1 MRIPLLFRTFTIGVV
16 AIALLVPIALIE
28 GKISERKARAESVVA
43 TFAAETSGPE
53 IVAGPFLALT
63 CEETYTEEREIKRGG
78 KAETIS
84 ERKTR
89 SCPTGYFPPRALSVS
104 GTMPVES
111 LYRGIYKIRTYRAKL
126 DIAGEVEWPGP
137 PSSTAYF
144 SRAWKKAYYVIAVS
158 DPRGIRS
165 ATTSTSASLLRS
177 VDDGPDRPFAIQ
189 EDLGDYAAKRKGAV
203 VPFGYRLELAST
215 SGLHVAPV
223 GDTTEIH
230 ISSDWPHPS
239 FGGGWSPVERA
250 VNEQGFKAT
259 WRTTHLATGGQALWE
274 KLLRE
279 SKLTIPGNA
288 AGVYL
293 FDPINVYAL
302 SYRATEYAFLFI
314 LFTFAALALVET
326 LSGIKLHPIQ
336 YALVGSAIAVFFLLL
351 IALSEHLRF
360 SYSYAGAAAAC
371 VLLMA
376 VYLRHPL
383 GSLARTIAMT
393 ALFTSLYGGLY
404 VMLSSEDNALLLGS
418 LMVFVLLAITM
429 IATRK
434 IDWSEFSKRLAN
446 HAAGGPNR
454 AVSASASPT

>member
-1 MRIPLLFRTFTIGVV
+1 MRIPLLFRAVTIGFV
-16 AIALLVPIALIE
+16 AMALLVPIALIE
-28 GKISERKARAESVVA
+28 GKISERKRRAEGVVA

-63 CEETYTEEREIKRGG
+63 CEESYIEEREVKREG

-89 SCPTGYFPPRALSVS
+89 ACPTGYFPPRTLTVS
-104 GTMPVES
+104 AAMPVES
-111 LYRGIYKIRTYRAKL
+111 LHRGIYNIRTYRAKL

-137 PSSTAYF
+137 PPSTSYF
-144 SRAWKKAYYVIAVS
+144 ARTWKKAYYVIAVS

-177 VDDGPDRPFAIQ
+177 FDDGPDRPFAIQ
-189 EDLGDYAAKRKGAV
+189 EDLGDYGARKRGTAV
-203 VPFGYRLELAST
+203 AFGYRLELAST

-259 WRTTHLATGGQALWE
+259 WRTTHLATGGQTLWE
-274 KLLRE
+274 KLLRDN
-279 SKLTIPGNA
+279 KLTVPGNA
-288 AGVYL
+288 AGVQL
-293 FDPINVYAL
+293 FDPVNVYAL

-326 LSGIKLHPIQ
+326 LSGIKLHAIQ

-351 IALSEHLRF
+351 IALSEHFLF
-360 SYSYAGAAAAC
+360 SHSYAGAAAAC
-371 VLLMA
+371 VLLMG

-383 GSLARTIAMT
+383 GSLPRTAAMT
-393 ALFTSLYGGLY
+393 VLFASLYGGLY

-418 LMVFVLLAITM
+418 LMVFALLAITM

-434 IDWSEFSKRLAN
+434 LDWSDFSKRLAARPTEAKAQPV
-446 HAAGGPNR
+446 AAG
-454 AVSASASPT
+454 

>member
-1 MRIPLLFRTFTIGVV
+1 MRMPLLLRAVTIGAV
-16 AIALLVPIALIE
+16 AMALLVPISLIE
-28 GKISERKARAESVVA
+28 GKISERKARAEGVVA
-43 TFAAETSGPE
+43 TFAAETAGPE

-63 CEETYTEEREIKRGG
+63 CEETYVEEREVKRAG

-89 SCPTGYFPPRALSVS
+89 SCRTGYFPPRTLSVS

-137 PSSTAYF
+137 PASTNYF
-144 SRAWKKAYYVIAVS
+144 SRTWKKAYFVIAVS

-165 ATTSTSASLLRS
+165 ATTSTSTSLLRS
-177 VDDGPDRPFAIQ
+177 VDDGTDLPFAIQ
-189 EDLGDYAAKRKGAV
+189 EDLGDYAASKKGTV

-215 SGLHVAPV
+215 SGLHVAPI
-223 GDTTEIH
+223 GDTTEIR

-239 FGGGWSPVERA
+239 FGGGWSPIERT

-274 KLLRE
+274 KLLHDH
-279 SKLTIPGNA
+279 KLMVAGNA

-293 FDPINVYAL
+293 FDPVNIYAL

-326 LSGIKLHPIQ
+326 LSGIKLHAIQ

-360 SYSYAGAAAAC
+360 SHSYAGAAAAC

-383 GSLARTIAMT
+383 GSLARTAAMT
-393 ALFTSLYGGLY
+393 ALFASLYGGLY

-418 LMVFVLLAITM
+418 LMVFALLAITM

-434 IDWSEFSKRLAN
+434 LDWSDFSKRPASRPAN
-446 HAAGGPNR
+446 SEAQPAAGD
-454 AVSASASPT
+454 

>member
-1 MRIPLLFRTFTIGVV
+1 MRVPLLLRAVTIGVV
-16 AIALLVPIALIE
+16 ALALLVPISLIE
-28 GKISERKARAESVVA
+28 GKISESKARAEGVVA
-43 TFAAETSGPE
+43 TFAAETAGPE

-63 CEETYTEEREIKRGG
+63 CEETYIEEREVKREG

-89 SCPTGYFPPRALSVS
+89 ACPTGYFPPRTLTVS

-111 LYRGIYKIRTYRAKL
+111 LHRGIYNIRTYRAKL

-137 PSSTAYF
+137 PSSTSYF
-144 SRAWKKAYYVIAVS
+144 SRTWKKAYYVIAVS

-177 VDDGPDRPFAIQ
+177 FDDGPDRPFAIQ
-189 EDLGDYAAKRKGAV
+189 EELGDYSARKKGTS

-215 SGLHVAPV
+215 SGLHVAPI

-274 KLLRE
+274 KLVRE
-279 SKLTIPGNA
+279 NKLTAPGNA

-293 FDPINVYAL
+293 FDPVNVYAL
-302 SYRATEYAFLFI
+302 SYRATEYAFLFV
-314 LFTFAALALVET
+314 LFTFAALALVEA
-326 LSGIKLHPIQ
+326 LADVRLHPVQ

-351 IALSEHLRF
+351 IALSEHISFTRAYVL
-360 SYSYAGAAAAC
+360 AASAC
-371 VLLMA
+371 VALLTF
-376 VYLRHPL
+376 YLRHPL
-383 GSLARTIAMT
+383 RTLARTVGFFG
-393 ALFTSLYGGLY
+393 LFTGLY
-404 VMLSSEDNALLLGS
+404 ATLFMLLKSEDHALLMGS
-418 LMVFVLLAITM
+418 LLVFGFLAVAM

-434 IDWSEFSKRLAN
+434 LDWTSFAGRLLART
-446 HAAGGPNR
+446 G
-454 AVSASASPT
+454 